1 MKASRLYATCAGFVL
16 LASLVAM
23 LPAQY
28 AFQQLEQHLQP
39 IRLTGIEGSI
49 WSGSARTLSD
59 QRFTVHNVSWQVS
72 VWELLSG
79 RINLSW
85 QIDDGLGQASGIL
98 VFTDDDVRLQSLN
111 ADLDMQRLVPQLVQ
125 IPVRVAG
132 RLVVEDVSLAM
143 RKGSLASAGGQLHW
157 RRATVLRPHYI
168 QLGSFSARLTA
179 QQGALNLQLSDN
191 EAALALQGKLNLQ
204 PDRSYHYQTE
214 LGIRDATVSGLVEG
228 VAALGPMDDSGAVR
242 LAGQGRW

>member
-1 MKASRLYATCAGFVL
+1 
-16 LASLVAM
+16 M

-28 AFQQLEQHLQP
+28 AFQQIEQRLLP
-39 IRLTGIEGSI
+39 IRLTDIEGSI
-49 WSGSARTLSD
+49 WSGSARTVSD
-59 QRFTVHNVSWQVS
+59 QRFTLHNLSWQLS

-79 RINLSW
+79 KINLSW

-111 ADLDMQRLVPQLVQ
+111 ADLDMQRLVPELVK

-132 RLVVEDVSLAM
+132 RLVVEDVSVSM
-143 RKGSLASAGGQLHW
+143 RKGSLATAGGRLHW
-157 RRATVLRPHYI
+157 RQATMLRPHYI
-168 QLGSFSARLTA
+168 PLGSFSARLTA

-191 EAALALQGKLNLQ
+191 EAALALQGKLNLR
-204 PDRSYHYQTE
+204 PDRSYHYQAE
-214 LGIRDATVSGLVEG
+214 LGIRDATVSGLVETI
-228 VAALGPMDDSGAVR
+228 AALGPMDDSGAVW